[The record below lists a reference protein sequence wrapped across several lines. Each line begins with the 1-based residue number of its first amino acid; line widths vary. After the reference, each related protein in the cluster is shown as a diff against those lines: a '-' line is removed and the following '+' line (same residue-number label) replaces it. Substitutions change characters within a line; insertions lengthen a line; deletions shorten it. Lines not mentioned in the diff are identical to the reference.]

1 MTTAYDVV
9 YPAKGRIA
17 FDGGKNSKFERSLIQ
32 DNESPDCFNVV
43 FTNGAVATRGGS
55 TKLNTTAIG
64 TFAIDGIYTRRDNAG
79 VETMIVFCKG
89 SAWQLAGTT
98 FTTIGSAQSV
108 FTAGQRVATT
118 QYENHMFIGN
128 GGVTPYK
135 WNGAHFTRHG
145 VPQATGVVSALS
157 VTSST
162 GALNGE
168 YRYKVAYVNSQA
180 VFGDVG
186 TATVTIT
193 ITNGKVH
200 LTDIPVAPTSHGVNA
215 RRIYRNFASGS
226 TATYGLLTTLSDN
239 TTTTLVDEAL
249 DSTLGATPPTDN
261 GEPPK
266 YSIATM
272 HQNRLFVNDAANGNF
287 VWYSNLLEPY
297 TFASTNFL
305 AVGDAS
311 RDLVKVLDV
320 YDNALFIGCEAA
332 DYLVYMPSTSASD
345 WVTVKIRGQ
354 FGSKSPFATFLFNN
368 KLMTAAQQNSKFVG
382 FAAIN
387 GSEVDP
393 EATVL
398 DQAVAGSFLASDRIE
413 PDMFN
418 VLDSMQAQ
426 ISAMVFKNKAYIT
439 LAYGSSA
446 TANNRVYIFDFSI
459 SNLSK
464 KQQASWVPLD
474 GISAAQFTV
483 YDGKLY
489 YGSSEATGFV
499 YQLEADVYSDDS
511 TAIDSYYWTKEFS
524 GQPGHENLE
533 KDFREVKLLVD
544 KAGAYYMTLRAR
556 TDSDKGDGTSYQLNL
571 NPGSSIWNAF
581 NWGAANWGGGTDQEE
596 VTIRFGLRGKR
607 IQFQFSN
614 QNTAGQRFKVH
625 GMNFRYNIKGKR

>member
-9 YPAKGRIA
+9 YPAKGRIT

>member
-556 TDSDKGDGTSYQLNL
+556 TDSDKGDGTAYQLNL